1 MNLFIWGIFMKVIVM
16 NKRKIQVVSVAV
28 ILMAVLFGIGH
39 ICEEHIKS
47 VSFIQNNIKTLTE
60 YKGLDGWLTYKLPSE
75 WTTKMDSFPGNDIIY
90 HNDFQSKDG
99 TITGFVQVWNMKED
113 LKGFLS
119 ESKQISTKQNQV
131 SNYTVKDIDIN
142 GKQGYLVK
150 YNILSEKEPYS
161 VQEYFIK
168 NKNKFIRF
176 SFFVKKRN
184 FKEYFSILF
193 YNIVKTLKINPY
205 I

>member
-1 MNLFIWGIFMKVIVM
+1 MKIIVM

-28 ILMAVLFGIGH
+28 ILMAILFGIGH
-39 ICEEHIKS
+39 IFEEHIKS

-60 YKGLDGWLTYKLPSE
+60 YKALNGWLTYKLPSE
-75 WTTKMDSFPGNDIIY
+75 WMTKIDKLPGNDIIY

-99 TITGFVQVWNMKED
+99 TINGFVQVWNMKED
-113 LKGFLS
+113 LKEFLS
-119 ESKQISTKQNQV
+119 KSKQISTKQNEI
-131 SNYTVKDIDIN
+131 SNYTVKDININ
-142 GKQGYLVK
+142 NKEGYLVK
-150 YNILSEKEPYS
+150 YDILSDNEPYS

-176 SFFVKKRN
+176 SFFVKKSN
-184 FKEYFSILF
+184 FKEYYSILF